1 MSPKF
6 ISSNSITFTNHL
18 NKQLL
23 LYIRLHAKF
32 IGITICPW
40 PLIMLNIH
48 NNKRNYYQRHK

>member
-48 NNKRNYYQRHK
+48 NNKRN